1 MVFRSSVRSN
11 LCEGN
16 SVDCIF
22 SMTNDIVHVT
32 FNDLYH
38 FVRRVLFLLHTILW
52 LYLCG
57 MLFFWGCFCWEII
70 ISHLKRKDK
79 EHK

>member
-11 LCEGN
+11 LCEGK

-32 FNDLYH
+32 FNDSYH
-38 FVRRVLFLLHTILW
+38 FVRRVLFLL
-52 LYLCG
+52 LYYGYIYVERSSFGVVFAEKLIS
-57 MLFFWGCFCWEII
+57 II
-70 ISHLKRKDK
+70 
-79 EHK
+79 